1 MKPLFCIDVTESKH
15 SESYNGECFIAAK
28 PCEENLAALE
38 KMRNNLDETVQKSKL
53 PLWLTI
59 LKYVTG
65 AAAGII
71 IGSTISAGAEIGFS
85 TAYHNAPWLTWLG
98 GVSLVVFAALFL
110 LGRRLE
116 KTVSEDDAT
125 QQLLHSADTLAECIN
140 EELEVPADAATAD
153 ILFFRYK
160 VKDGEIHPK
169 TDLPYIN
176 TEFRIFLRN
185 NCLCLADSET
195 RYDLPMQAFSAIR
208 TVKKRITLLQW
219 NKEEPIKSP
228 QYKPYKLAEANLGWI
243 LCRYYHILEFKHED
257 ELYGLYF
264 PCYELPL
271 LERLTG
277 LHAEPSCES
286 AADEQEA

>member
-15 SESYNGECFIAAK
+15 SDTYNGECFSAAK
-28 PCEENLAALE
+28 PSEENLAALE

-160 VKDGEIHPK
+160 VKDGEIH
-169 TDLPYIN
+169 

-185 NCLCLADSET
+185 GSLCLADPET
-195 RYDLPMQAFSAIR
+195 RYDLPLQAFSAIR
-208 TVKKRITLLQW
+208 TVKKRIMLLQW
-219 NKEEPIKSP
+219 NKEETIKSP
-228 QYKPYKLAEANLGWI
+228 QYKPYKLAEANLI
-243 LCRYYHILEFKHED
+243 EVNAKNLII
-257 ELYGLYF
+257 
-264 PCYELPL
+264 
-271 LERLTG
+271 
-277 LHAEPSCES
+277 
-286 AADEQEA
+286 